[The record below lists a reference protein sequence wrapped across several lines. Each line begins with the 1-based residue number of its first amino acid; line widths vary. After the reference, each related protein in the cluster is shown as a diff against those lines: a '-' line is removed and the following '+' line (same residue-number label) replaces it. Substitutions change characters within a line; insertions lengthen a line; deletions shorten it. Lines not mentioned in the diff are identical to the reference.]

1 MDQMPVKV
9 ECTNEL
15 QIFLH
20 FHVVW
25 DPDLRTE
32 VGVSGLSNKWDNA
45 KIPTPTADHKGPFVS
60 LSTLAILT
68 YAPLR
73 NFTKCSKCRM
83 TNV

>member
-1 MDQMPVKV
+1 MAQMPVIV

-32 VGVSGLSNKWDNA
+32 VGVSGLSNKWVNA
-45 KIPTPTADHKGPFVS
+45 KKHTPTADHKGPLIS
-60 LSTLAILT
+60 LSILDIFT
-68 YAPLR
+68 NYAV
-73 NFTKCSKCRM
+73 T
-83 TNV
+83 